1 MAHPDNL
8 FYGHGEVL
16 RAAAGI
22 EDTER
27 PLWGH
32 LQHGWQLGTGLNDRR
47 RLVPWLP
54 KLVWNETNRLL
65 ATSDGIARVEAIG
78 APFLYLDRM
87 HAVDEVPSA
96 PTGVLPTI
104 AYPFHGWER
113 AGTTGSHDRLA
124 HELRSNEG
132 GSITVCLYW
141 MEHDQPAIRR
151 AYESVGHRVVCNGRR
166 EDPGFLL
173 RQREELARNRRVVTN
188 RPCSALWY
196 GMWMGL
202 EAEILGGPARLEGD
216 RTGGLEAIHRRRWPD
231 LFRGTVGA
239 TKGRGLAAAELGA
252 AHIRE
257 PDDLAALLRLPP
269 TWMRSRLR
277 TKAVVAAVRVDHD
290 ARRLA
295 ANLRPQ
301 RSSSAERSAR
311 RLTAAPRCGL
321 ERTSVA

>member
-1 MAHPDNL
+1 MAHPDNR

-22 EDTER
+22 EDPER

-32 LQHGWQLGTGLNDRR
+32 VQHGWQLGTGLNDRR

-65 ATSDGIARVEAIG
+65 ATWDGITRVEAIG

-96 PTGVLPTI
+96 PPGVLPTI

-113 AGTTGSHDRLA
+113 AGTTSSHDRLA
-124 HELRSNEG
+124 RDLRVHEG
-132 GSITVCLYW
+132 GPITVCLYW

-151 AYESVGHRVVCNGRR
+151 AYENAGHRVICNGRR
-166 EDPGFLL
+166 EDPGFLR
-173 RQREELARNRRVVTN
+173 RQREELRRNRRVVTN
-188 RPCSALWY
+188 RPSSALWY
-196 GMWMGL
+196 GMWIGL
-202 EAEILGGPARLEGD
+202 EAEVLGGAAQLEGD
-216 RTGGLEAIHRRRWPD
+216 RTIGLEALHRRRWPE

-239 TKGRGLAAAELGA
+239 TKGRDLAAAELGA
-252 AHIRE
+252 AHVRA
-257 PDDLAALLRLPP
+257 PDELAALLSLPA
-269 TWMRSRLR
+269 TWTRSRAR
-277 TKAVVAAVRVDHD
+277 TSAAAAAVRVDHH

-295 ANLRPQ
+295 ANLCRG
-301 RSSSAERSAR
+301 RSSSAERSAQ
-311 RLTAAPRCGL
+311 RLAAAPRCGL
-321 ERTSVA
+321 DRTAIA